1 MFGEEIVSDSSMAAG
16 QSDLLKASVASYGSF
31 SPETLADATVGV
43 PGSDTHDALA
53 SSIKDAMH
61 AWAALVYSDA
71 DAIEATG
78 LAFSEEDGTLAS
90 KLLGIGR

>member
-1 MFGEEIVSDSSMAAG
+1 MFGEEIVSDSSTAAN
-16 QSDLLKASVASYGSF
+16 QSNLLKVSVAGYGLF
-31 SPETLADATVGV
+31 SPEALADATVGI
-43 PGSDTHDALA
+43 PGSDIHDALA
-53 SSIKDAMH
+53 SSIKDALH
-61 AWAALVYSDA
+61 VWATLVYSDA